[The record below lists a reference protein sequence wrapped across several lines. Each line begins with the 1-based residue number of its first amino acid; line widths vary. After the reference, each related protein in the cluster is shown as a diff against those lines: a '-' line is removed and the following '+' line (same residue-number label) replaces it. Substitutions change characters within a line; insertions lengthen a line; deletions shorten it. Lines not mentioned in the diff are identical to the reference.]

1 MTDPM
6 PPFPPDTDY
15 HFLEFIGTDV
25 QSQKHNQRFYL
36 PFFAGCRTVADLGCG
51 MGGLIELL
59 VEQNIQAIGVDIDA
73 AAVQAAQRLGAQG
86 VQADALDYLARLEEN
101 SLDGIFAGHLVEHMP
116 CETVQELIH
125 QAQRVL
131 RPQGRLVLATPN
143 VRGLYAH
150 LELFYMHFDHKRF
163 YHPNLLCF
171 FMKQAGF
178 REWEW
183 GENPALDRLLL
194 PDVWTRLTKNIPP
207 LPVQHLNFDEV
218 IQALEKVGSTPSA
231 PGTLADMMVTPA
243 LPAAPPPAGWRR
255 QLTQRVRTAL
265 VNWLVKPELDAAN
278 RQINDCLYILKA
290 YADWL
295 RVYADWLRVYADW
308 IKMSTDLTHNLA
320 SDTRDL
326 LGHVLDRLDRSF
338 ECYAAAIK

>member
-1 MTDPM
+1 MTGSM

-15 HFLEFIGTDV
+15 HFLEFIGTDA

-73 AAVQAAQRLGAQG
+73 AAVAAAQRLGAQG

-101 SLDGIFAGHLVEHMP
+101 SLDGIFAGHLVEHLP
-116 CETVQELIH
+116 CETVYELIR

-194 PDVWTRLTKNIPP
+194 PDVWSRLTQSIPP
-207 LPVQHLNFDEV
+207 LPVQQLNFDEV

-231 PGTLADMMVTPA
+231 PGTLADTPVTPTP
-243 LPAAPPPAGWRR
+243 PAASPAGWRQR
-255 QLTQRVRTAL
+255 LTQRLRAAL
-265 VNWLVKPELDAAN
+265 VNWLVRPELDAAN
-278 RQINDCLYILKA
+278 RQINGRLYTLKA

-295 RVYADWLRVYADW
+295 RVYADWL
-308 IKMSTDLTHNLA
+308 KMSTDSTHSLA
-320 SDTRDL
+320 GNAYSLAADTRDL
-326 LGHVLDRLDRSF
+326 LHHALDRLDRSF
-338 ECYAAAIK
+338 ECYAAATK